1 MPNIYHCLPF
11 HIFLFINL
19 EKWYFS
25 LFFFFWK
32 NSFKICWQRFT
43 KYELLCFLHRSN
55 ALQNTNI
62 QNSAFISPKI
72 INLKAVK
79 RISCIEAQDNHNSE
93 GRESNCCEASVRLDP
108 DSSLSNKQRQAIF
121 ITGSPSP
128 AVSVITISSDTDE
141 DDLGRTRSLRE

>member
-1 MPNIYHCLPF
+1 MSKCQLFITV
-11 HIFLFINL
+11 FLFINL
-19 EKWYFS
+19 QNWYFS
-25 LFFFFWK
+25 LLCFWK
-32 NSFKICWQRFT
+32 NSFKVCWQRLT
-43 KYELLCFLHRSN
+43 KYELVCFLHRSN

-121 ITGSPSP
+121 IAGSPSP

-141 DDLGRTRSLRE
+141 DDLGRTHSLRE